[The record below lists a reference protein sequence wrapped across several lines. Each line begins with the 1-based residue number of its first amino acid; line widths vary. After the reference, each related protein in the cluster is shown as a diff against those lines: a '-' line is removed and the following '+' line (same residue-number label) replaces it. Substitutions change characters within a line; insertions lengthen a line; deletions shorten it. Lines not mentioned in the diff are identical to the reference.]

1 YPHDHLRRHID
12 EPRHPRTHR
21 GPVQGDTDRD
31 TFVITLPAGVAV
43 RGAAVGRRRRN
54 DDVLLHRPS
63 ARPAP
68 PPTSPGVPRGAGSE
82 EKAPSPG
89 HQPRPLP
96 QAARGGPLT
105 RSHPKPPDEHAHL
118 ATHPPVTGSVRI
130 TAHRA
135 GPPPPSSTPSAVTHQ
150 KTQRLP
156 ARARWPTRP
165 GSQGPS
171 SAPPRH
177 RATAPSRPPAGQP
190 ATAAAC
196 PRHQEPDRTL
206 LTPGCTSCGWVAVRH
221 GLIHPNTPIRHTRT
235 DEAGSPSPWG
245 AGARSCPPR
254 PASRLLRSGPPA
266 VPRSARATPLP
277 ETVVHN
283 GSGAELLRHLRP
295 LPAGL

>member
-1 YPHDHLRRHID
+1 VIGLANHLG
-12 EPRHPRTHR
+12 R
-21 GPVQGDTDRD
+21 GQAQRPVGACEFAPGDTDRD

-150 KTQRLP
+150 ETQRLP

-177 RATAPSRPPAGQP
+177 RA
-190 ATAAAC
+190 
-196 PRHQEPDRTL
+196 
-206 LTPGCTSCGWVAVRH
+206 LT
-221 GLIHPNTPIRHTRT
+221 
-235 DEAGSPSPWG
+235 
-245 AGARSCPPR
+245 
-254 PASRLLRSGPPA
+254 PASR
-266 VPRSARATPLP
+266 
-277 ETVVHN
+277 
-283 GSGAELLRHLRP
+283 
-295 LPAGL
+295 PAGHRRSMSSPPGTRSDTPHPRLHLVRVGGCPPWPHPSQHADQAHTHG